1 MGAIFK
7 HEARSIFHGMTGYL
21 FSALL
26 LVMVGIG
33 ATYYNITN
41 AISNFE
47 YVLEFVSLG
56 LTVIVPVLT
65 MRSFA
70 EERRQKTDQLL
81 YALPLRTWE
90 IVGGKFLALSAAYV
104 LPMCV
109 MCVYPLIFRQYG
121 EVYLPGA
128 YGALAAFFFL
138 GEALIAIGVFFSTLT
153 DNQGFA
159 AGIPMALF
167 VFNYYSVSL
176 AQQVSATAFGTLAVL
191 VALSAAAGLL
201 VRVLT
206 ASKGIGAAT
215 GSALAAA
222 SVALY
227 YLKTEAL
234 EAMLPKVME
243 QLSLFA
249 RLETF
254 VDGVFDVTGLVFYA
268 SVIGVFLFL
277 SVQSLEKR
285 RYN

>member
-90 IVGGKFLALSAAYV
+90 IVGGKFLALSAAYL

-121 EVYLPGA
+121 EVYLPAA
-128 YGALAAFFFL
+128 YGALAAFFLL
-138 GEALIAIGVFFSTLT
+138 GEALIAIGMFFSTLT

-176 AQQVSATAFGTLAVL
+176 AQQVSATAFGTLAAL
-191 VALSAAAGLL
+191 IALSAAAGLL

-206 ASKGIGAAT
+206 ASKGIGIAA

-222 SVALY
+222 SAALY
-227 YLKTEAL
+227 CFKTEAL
-234 EAMLPKVME
+234 EEMLPKVME

-249 RLETF
+249 RLGTF

-268 SVIGVFLFL
+268 SVIGAFLFL